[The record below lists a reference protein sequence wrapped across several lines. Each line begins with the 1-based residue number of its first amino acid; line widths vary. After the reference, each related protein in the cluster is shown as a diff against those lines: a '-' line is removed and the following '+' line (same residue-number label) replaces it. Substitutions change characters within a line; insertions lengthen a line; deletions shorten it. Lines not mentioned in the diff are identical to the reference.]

1 MSSLAVLLVIIAVP
15 AAFFVSASAGLGGS
29 LIMVPTMMLI
39 LGTKEGAAMAALLL
53 AMNNVAKV
61 VTYRRVIPYRAAAG
75 VASLTFVGVAIGATL
90 LVSAPTRSVQVAV
103 AIAIVLTLLFE
114 VIHVPGRAAWAAP
127 LSLGA
132 GLTSGFSGTS
142 GPLKGVALRSLPLD
156 RRHLVGAASL
166 VSLVG
171 DATKTAIFSEA
182 GLLGR
187 TQWMVVVALIPVMIG
202 ATTMGARFND
212 RVGEQGY
219 AVLFWTVM
227 GGYLSRL
234 LIWG

>member
-1 MSSLAVLLVIIAVP
+1 MSPPVVLLITLAVP

-61 VTYRRVIPYRAAAG
+61 VTYRKVIPFKAAAG
-75 VASLTFVGVAIGATL
+75 VSVLTFVGVAIGATL
-90 LVSAPTRSVQVAV
+90 LVSASTRSVEIVVAL
-103 AIAIVLTLLFE
+103 AIVLTLAGEL
-114 VIHVPGRAAWAAP
+114 VQVPGRAALAP
-127 LSLGA
+127 PLALGA

-142 GPLKGVALRSLPLD
+142 GPLKGVALRSLELD

-171 DATKTAIFSEA
+171 DATKTAVFADA

-187 TQWMVVVALIPVMIG
+187 TQWLVVLALIPVMIA

-212 RVGEQGY
+212 QVGERGY
-219 AVLFWTVM
+219 AALFWAVM

>member
-1 MSSLAVLLVIIAVP
+1 MSPIVIMLVTVAVP

-61 VTYRRVIPYRAAAG
+61 VTYRRVIPFKAAAG
-75 VASLTFVGVAIGATL
+75 VVVLTFVGVAIGATL
-90 LVSAPTRSVQVAV
+90 LLSAPDRAIEVGVAL
-103 AIAIVLTLLFE
+103 AIVLTLVAELAQ
-114 VIHVPGRAAWAAP
+114 VPGRAAWAAP
-127 LSLGA
+127 LAFGA
-132 GLTSGFSGTS
+132 GVTSGFSGTS
-142 GPLKGVALRSLPLD
+142 GPLKGVALRSLHLD

-187 TQWMVVVALIPVMIG
+187 TQWLVLLALIPVMIG
-202 ATTMGARFND
+202 ATTLGARFND
-212 RVGEQGY
+212 RVGETGY
-219 AVLFWTVM
+219 SMLFWSVM
-227 GGYLSRL
+227 AGYLSRL
-234 LIWG
+234 LVWG

>member
-1 MSSLAVLLVIIAVP
+1 MSPLVLMLVAVAVP

-61 VTYRRVIPYRAAAG
+61 VTYRRVIPFKAAAG
-75 VASLTFVGVAIGATL
+75 VVALTFVGVALGATL
-90 LVSAPTRSVQVAV
+90 LLSAPDRVIEVAV
-103 AIAIVLTLLFE
+103 VLAIVLTLIAELAQ
-114 VIHVPGRAAWAAP
+114 VPGRTAWAAP
-127 LSLGA
+127 LALGA

-142 GPLKGVALRSLPLD
+142 GPLKGVALRSLDLD

-171 DATKTAIFSEA
+171 DATKTAIFAEA

-187 TQWMVVVALIPVMIG
+187 AEWLVIVALIPVMIA
-202 ATTMGARFND
+202 ATALGSRFND
-212 RVGEQGY
+212 RVGETGY
-219 AVLFWTVM
+219 SVLFWSVM
-227 GGYLSRL
+227 GGYLSRIL
-234 LIWG
+234 LWG